1 MQPHARGRSFDE
13 RGTVTHPAPEAAA
26 LTAAQDALFEGDFSA
41 VPEDAGFRGP
51 VACSAAGITYRQ
63 LDYWARTGLVTPG
76 IRSAGG
82 SGTQRLYSFRDI
94 LMLRVVKNLLDAG
107 ISLQQIRR
115 AIDHLRSRGDENL
128 TGITLMSDGVSVY
141 ECTSEHEVLDLLRGG
156 QGMFAITLD
165 GVVRDLEGSLTEL
178 PTERTDLTS
187 GDDELAR
194 RRRRAVHLTI
204 DVFHTLLQRGLPV
217 RLHIAGTGEE
227 RPALEAQAGRLGIAD
242 KVSFLGAVRDLNAY
256 FADTDI
262 LVNTLDCA
270 GDHGAG
276 VGNNILEAGLYRTA
290 VASYDA
296 AGIAEMVEN
305 GKTGFC
311 TSLHDQTALA
321 DALEQLVHSPELR
334 QTFGNALHERVT
346 SLCSDDEIYRTTMAA
361 YAL

>member
-165 GVVRDLEGSLTEL
+165 GIVRDLEGSLTEL
-178 PTERTDLTS
+178 PTERTDLTD

-194 RRRRAVHLTI
+194 RRRRAAT
-204 DVFHTLLQRGLPV
+204 
-217 RLHIAGTGEE
+217 
-227 RPALEAQAGRLGIAD
+227 
-242 KVSFLGAVRDLNAY
+242 
-256 FADTDI
+256 
-262 LVNTLDCA
+262 
-270 GDHGAG
+270 
-276 VGNNILEAGLYRTA
+276 
-290 VASYDA
+290 
-296 AGIAEMVEN
+296 
-305 GKTGFC
+305 
-311 TSLHDQTALA
+311 
-321 DALEQLVHSPELR
+321 
-334 QTFGNALHERVT
+334 
-346 SLCSDDEIYRTTMAA
+346 
-361 YAL
+361 